1 MLLVSGCSVG
11 AGSGSVGGAG
21 GSVGASVGA
30 GVGFGF
36 DDDELLCGLLLDEE
50 LLLLLLDEL
59 CELSLLLLSGFVVSF
74 MLSTFVFFALL
85 SLSASMKT

>member
-1 MLLVSGCSVG
+1 MPGCSVG
-11 AGSGSVGGAG
+11 VGSGSGSVAG

-30 GVGFGF
+30 CVGFGF

-50 LLLLLLDEL
+50 LLLEEL
-59 CELSLLLLSGFVVSF
+59 CELSLLLVGFVVSF
-74 MLSTFVFFALL
+74 TLSTFVFFALL

>member
-1 MLLVSGCSVG
+1 M
-11 AGSGSVGGAG
+11 GGAG

-36 DDDELLCGLLLDEE
+36 EVADELLCGLLLDEE
-50 LLLLLLDEL
+50 LLLLPDEL
-59 CELSLLLLSGFVVSF
+59 CELSLLLVGFVVSF
-74 MLSTFVFFALL
+74 TWSTFVFFALL